1 MKNQLCYRCKKRPA
15 VKSREWINDGVSRAF
30 YYCEACYEE
39 VFVSEKSD
47 ALEQKSSSSVG
58 VCPECGTTSQEFF
71 ASGLVGCASCYKYLE
86 ADILPTIVK
95 LQVGR
100 SHCGKRTSLT
110 DERESL
116 ILKRNNERALVERCL
131 AEHRYEEA
139 QKHLRNLKQLNKLLY
154 GGEA

>member
-1 MKNQLCYRCKKRPA
+1 MKNQLCFRCKKRPA
-15 VKSREWINDGVSRAF
+15 VKSYERITDGVSRAF
-30 YYCEACYEE
+30 YYCLNCYEE
-39 VFVSEKSD
+39 IFLSD
-47 ALEQKSSSSVG
+47 KEDYFEQNRSTSVG

-86 ADILPTIVK
+86 KDVLPTIVK
-95 LQVGR
+95 LQGGR
-100 SHCGKRTSLT
+100 AHCGKRTSLT

-131 AEHRYEEA
+131 AEHRYEQA
-139 QKHLRNLKQLNKLLY
+139 QQHLKNLKELNKLLY